1 MGDDVEQPVT
11 ASIVIGVALVAF
23 LLLAR
28 SNRRRIVEQLSGQQ
42 AWRLPPCNAVIRRA
56 LSWVW
61 LPGASVFVLNDG
73 VVVLTING
81 ALKIFRGAP
90 KERFDCAVESV
101 ALDGEALV
109 IRFSGFAAGSVSL
122 KRLVAA
128 DQQRII
134 KALGK

>member
-1 MGDDVEQPVT
+1 MV
-11 ASIVIGVALVAF
+11 SIAIGVALAAL

-28 SNRRRIVEQLSGQQ
+28 NNRRRIVERLSAQQ
-42 AWRLPPCNAVIRRA
+42 AWRLPPCTAVIRRA

-61 LPGASVFVLNDG
+61 LPGASVYVLNDG

-81 ALKIFRGAP
+81 ALKIFRDVA
-90 KERFDCAVESV
+90 KERFDCVVES
-101 ALDGEALV
+101 ASLEGEALV

-122 KRLVAA
+122 KGLAAA
-128 DQQRII
+128 DQQRLM